1 MSNEAEK
8 RYIVER
14 EFEHVGYKCVVIF
27 GNMAHRCGYVGIP
40 KNHTLY
46 GKNYDYHLEIKKSDI
61 WGREVSGIFP
71 LLGACIDKDER
82 IRIEAY
88 FPSVTEVF
96 HIQVVEQIQ
105 IILSKV
111 IYGGLGSI
119 AVTLE
124 IRRIWIMQYRNSQAV
139 KKFIRCKK

>member
-1 MSNEAEK
+1 MAFSLCLVLALIK
-8 RYIVER
+8 MK
-14 EFEHVGYKCVVIF
+14 EFELKHI
-27 GNMAHRCGYVGIP
+27 
-40 KNHTLY
+40 
-46 GKNYDYHLEIKKSDI
+46 S
-61 WGREVSGIFP
+61 
-71 LLGACIDKDER
+71 
-82 IRIEAY
+82 
-88 FPSVTEVF
+88 SVTEVF